1 MKKYFLILAF
11 VIVSIIAA
19 LYGISPAWFARTFL
33 GVNELDVNFAHILR
47 AVMCLYLG
55 LGLFWL
61 YAAFSD
67 KHKNTAVLTTIIF
80 AGGLVTGRIVSFF
93 ADGPPSPLL
102 IFYGVLEITL
112 VPIAYWIF
120 MQPEDQLGSTQ
131 RQNP

>member
-11 VIVSIIAA
+11 AIV

-33 GVNELDVNFAHILR
+33 GVNELGVNFAHILR

-61 YAAFSD
+61 CAAFSD
-67 KHKNTAVLTTIIF
+67 KHKNTAILTTIIF

-102 IFYGVLEITL
+102 IFCGVLEITL

-120 MQPEDQLGSTQ
+120 TQPEDQLGSIG